1 MYYKPINMATPKWN
15 QFESTEKLYND
26 LVLALWDRLSDS
38 KKHKAYYLFS
48 VLFSEAYYLE
58 NNVSMVRDAV
68 RNNTL
73 NLIREGCHPD
83 DKYDDNIVIYF
94 LDEGKGQFFIVLL
107 FKPHSYTEQDAV
119 LDIIPVKRNDY
130 EMTQI
135 YPIQKVPKSNSSNLQ
150 RN

>member
-1 MYYKPINMATPKWN
+1 
-15 QFESTEKLYND
+15 
-26 LVLALWDRLSDS
+26 
-38 KKHKAYYLFS
+38 
-48 VLFSEAYYLE
+48 
-58 NNVSMVRDAV
+58 MVRDAV